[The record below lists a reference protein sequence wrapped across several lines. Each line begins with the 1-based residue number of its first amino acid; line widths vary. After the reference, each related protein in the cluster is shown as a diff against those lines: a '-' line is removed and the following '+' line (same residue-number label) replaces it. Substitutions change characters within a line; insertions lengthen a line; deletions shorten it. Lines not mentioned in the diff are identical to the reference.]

1 MTTVVLRTP
10 LCDALS
16 IDLPVLQAGMGRA
29 EGTPTTAA
37 LVAAVSEAGGLGC
50 IGGAGLEPGVLARM
64 IDDVRA
70 RTSRPFGVNLLV
82 PRDAE
87 GVQPT
92 RAELR
97 RAIAARYPRHAEL
110 VAELLARHGLE
121 VVHLQREH
129 VPGHELAARQLD
141 VVLDRHVPV
150 LVLGLGDPGP
160 IVPEAREAGTKV
172 LALAGT
178 VRHALRHAANGVD
191 AVIAQGYEAG
201 GHTGAVA
208 TFALVP
214 EVVDAV
220 GPLPVVAAGGIADG
234 RALVAA
240 LALGA
245 QAVSCGTA
253 FLYALETD
261 IAEAQRA
268 QLSAADT
275 ADLVV
280 SRCYTGKPSRIVRTP
295 IIEEWEASG
304 LEPLPMPYQ
313 HVLMD
318 DLVEAAR
325 RAGRWELVNNPAGQ
339 IAGRL
344 REHRPA
350 ADIVA
355 GIVDGARRALQALHA
370 MDQGDHEKGGTTT

>member
-1 MTTVVLRTP
+1 MVLRTP

-16 IDLPVLQAGMGRA
+16 IELPIMQAGMGRA
-29 EGTPTTAA
+29 EGTPTSAG
-37 LVAAVSEAGGLGC
+37 LVAAVSQAGGLGC
-50 IGGAGLEPGVLARM
+50 IGGAGLEPELLGRM

-70 RTSRPFGVNLLV
+70 RTDRPFGVNLLV

-92 RAELR
+92 RQEVR
-97 RAIAARYPRHAEL
+97 RTIADRYPRHAAFL
-110 VAELLARHGLE
+110 QELLVSHGLE
-121 VVHLQREH
+121 AVQVEREH
-129 VPGHELAARQLD
+129 VPGQELASHQLD
-141 VVLDRHVPV
+141 VVLDRQVPV

-160 IVPEAREAGTKV
+160 IVPKAREAGTKV
-172 LALAGT
+172 MALAGT
-178 VRHALRHAANGVD
+178 PRHAVRHAQNGVD

-201 GHTGAVA
+201 GHTGAIA
-208 TFALVP
+208 TFPLVP
-214 EVVDAV
+214 AVVDAV
-220 GPLPVVAAGGIADG
+220 SPLPVIAAGGISDG
-234 RALVAA
+234 RGLVAA

-245 QAVSCGTA
+245 QAVWCGTA

-261 IAEAQRA
+261 LADPQRA
-268 QLSAADT
+268 QLSDAEV

-280 SRCYTGKPSRIVRTP
+280 SRCYTGKPSRVVRTP

-304 LEPLPMPYQ
+304 LEPLPMPFQ

-350 ADIVA
+350 AEIVA
-355 GIVDGARRALQALHA
+355 GFMEEARRVLEGLEHL
-370 MDQGDHEKGGTTT
+370 G